1 VKALFLIISL
11 IFTCPSADSNLLN
24 LKPASGNRFSQIQK
38 LGSCLAENMSTN
50 RLQKSAILYI
60 RVSTDEQA
68 SKGSSL
74 KTQEELLRQ
83 YCNLK
88 GITVD
93 KLFIEDHSAKTFN
106 RPAWKKLI
114 AGIKKAESSPD
125 LLLFTR
131 WDRFSRNTGDAYYAI
146 KILQQSGVDPIAIE
160 QPLDVTIPENK
171 LMLAFYLAI
180 PEVEN
185 DRRGLNVQRGMQNA
199 KDQGKWL
206 GPAPLG
212 YQNICSTDGTKSI
225 IQKEPEASILRI
237 AFEQVANFTH
247 NASDAYRNA
256 VKSGL
261 SCSQSNFFRILRN
274 PAYAGKITVIGIG
287 KTDSHT
293 VPGLHVGIIS
303 SVTFDKVQKL
313 FCKEVT
319 KNDMGYS
326 HRYPLRGFLKCPQC
340 DKVLKASTSSGR
352 YSKYSY
358 YHCHSKCGYRIRV
371 EASNEIFLQKLKT
384 LTVEPEYLALY
395 KNIVGNF
402 YQQENRRIL
411 SGKEKSVQ
419 AIDRFADRITN
430 ARNLLLDGLIEFS
443 DFEKIKTDFEAKI
456 AILGGI
462 ILSYS
467 KSQLEFTRKVN
478 NSGNFL
484 SKMDI
489 FFCNLSEPNKR
500 SFLNQ
505 ILVKATV
512 WRHENLHQIFNPAFQ
527 KIYSKGCAIETDED
541 DQTQVKNLLENLSK
555 IELST
560 ANVS

>member
-1 VKALFLIISL
+1 MKALIGIIPL
-11 IFTCPSADSNLLN
+11 IFTCVNADSHLLKATNLNIFL
-24 LKPASGNRFSQIQK
+24 PVQK
-38 LGSCLAENMSTN
+38 LNSCFAENMNSN
-50 RLQKSAILYI
+50 HLQKSAILYI

-68 SKGSSL
+68 IKGSSL

-88 GITVD
+88 DITVD

-114 AGIKKAESSPD
+114 AGIKKTESSPD

-146 KILQQSGVDPIAIE
+146 KTLQQSGVNPIAIE

-199 KDQGKWL
+199 KEQGKWL

-212 YQNICSTDGTKSI
+212 YQNICSPDGVKSI

-237 AFEQVANFTH
+237 AFEQVASFT
-247 NASDAYRNA
+247 NNSSDAYRNA

-261 SCSQSNFFRILRN
+261 NCSQSNFFRILRN
-274 PAYAGKITVIGIG
+274 PAYAGKIKVTGID

-293 VPGLHVGIIS
+293 VPGLHVGIITS
-303 SVTFDKVQKL
+303 ETFDKVQKL

-319 KNDMGYS
+319 KNDIGYS
-326 HRYPLRGFLKCPQC
+326 HKFPLRGFLKCPQC

-352 YSKYSY
+352 YNKYSY
-358 YHCHSKCGYRIRV
+358 YHCLSKCGYRIRV
-371 EASNEIFLQKLKT
+371 EALNEIFLQKLKT
-384 LTVEPEYLALY
+384 LTVEPEYLTLY
-395 KNIVGNF
+395 KSIVDNF

-411 SGKEKSVQ
+411 SGKAKSVQ

-430 ARNLLLDGLIEFS
+430 ARNLLLDGLIEFG
-443 DFEKIKTDFEAKI
+443 DFEKIKTDFETKI
-456 AILGGI
+456 AILGDI
-462 ILSYS
+462 VLSYS
-467 KSQLEFTRKVN
+467 RRQLDFTRKVN
-478 NSGNFL
+478 NCGKFL
-484 SKMDI
+484 SKMDM
-489 FFCNLSEPNKR
+489 FFCSLTEPNKR

-512 WRHENLHQIFNPAFQ
+512 WHHENLDQIFNPAFQ
-527 KIYSKGCAIETDED
+527 KIYSKEYAIETQADG
-541 DQTQVKNLLENLSK
+541 QTQVKNLLESLSK
-555 IELST
+555 LELSVS
-560 ANVS
+560 NVT

>member
-1 VKALFLIISL
+1 MWEATNVN
-11 IFTCPSADSNLLN
+11 IFSP
-24 LKPASGNRFSQIQK
+24 IQK
-38 LGSCLAENMSTN
+38 LSSCLAENMNSN
-50 RLQKSAILYI
+50 RLKKSAILYI

-83 YCNLK
+83 YCNVK

-114 AGIKKAESSPD
+114 AGIKKARSSPD

-171 LMLAFYLAI
+171 LMLAFYFAI

-185 DRRGLNVQRGMQNA
+185 ERRGLNIQRGLQSA
-199 KDQGKWL
+199 KEQGKWI

-212 YQNICSTDGTKSI
+212 YQNICSYDGIKSI

-237 AFEQVANFTH
+237 AFEQVASFTY

-261 SCSQSNFFRILRN
+261 GCSQSNFFRILRN
-274 PAYAGKITVIGIG
+274 PAYAGKVKITGNAKIE
-287 KTDSHT
+287 SH
-293 VPGLHVGIIS
+293 VVQGLHVGIVS
-303 SVTFDKVQKL
+303 SATFDKVQKL

-319 KNDMGYS
+319 QNDMGYS

-352 YSKYSY
+352 YNKYSY
-358 YHCHSKCGYRIRV
+358 YHCLSKCGYRIRV
-371 EASNEIFLQKLKT
+371 DALNQIFLQKLKT
-384 LTVEPEYLALY
+384 LTVEPEYLTLY
-395 KNIVGNF
+395 KSIVGNF

-411 SGKEKSVQ
+411 SGKAKSVQ
-419 AIDRFADRITN
+419 AIERFADRIAN
-430 ARNLLLDGLIEFS
+430 ARNLLLDGLIEF
-443 DFEKIKTDFEAKI
+443 DAFKKIRKDFEAKI
-456 AILGGI
+456 DILGET

-467 KSQLEFTRKVN
+467 KSQLEFSRKVN
-478 NSGNFL
+478 NSGKFL
-484 SKMDI
+484 SKMDT
-489 FFCNLSEPNKR
+489 FFCSLDEPNKR

-512 WRHENLHQIFNPAFQ
+512 WNPANLHEIFNPAFQ
-527 KIYSKGCAIETDED
+527 EIYDKGYNAETKDN
-541 DQTQVKNLLENLSK
+541 DQTQVKNLLENLSR
-555 IELST
+555 IELSIG
-560 ANVS
+560 NVS